1 MLILCG
7 VIVGSLM
14 PSIVLYIAFGIGV
27 EKSEVSDEIDPNRAI
42 CRITVDNAK
51 TWGQLFGISHSA
63 GRFSWKQA
71 KAIDVTYDL
80 VVGRGV
86 QALLIWISYPIF
98 LGALLRNAE
107 TTAIRYETYASM
119 AFQHGSWKSPW
130 YLLKAA
136 FSIRG
141 ARAKITMLFLVCS
154 TCWILVV
161 PTFLDLMSG
170 YVVKTEAMIRLSN
183 GFLEPWVR
191 ATYEV
196 DGREYRVSDRSF
208 YTSVPSLNGTFHL
221 RNESWPARHLFSL
234 DDTIP
239 GSTYQFG
246 QANKDE
252 FVCATNARDSS
263 YEWGMSAG
271 LIMLWIPLMTAW
283 CVGLYILWFDVH
295 RNSQLWRKGRRLGT
309 WRLILDLAGAVTEHL
324 GPDLSTLSD
333 KQLEKQIEQ
342 QGPVGYYESPPN
354 YIRPAGHVGLS
365 SRAGHAR

>member
-191 ATYEV
+191 ATYE
-196 DGREYRVSDRSF
+196 G
-208 YTSVPSLNGTFHL
+208 
-221 RNESWPARHLFSL
+221 
-234 DDTIP
+234 
-239 GSTYQFG
+239 
-246 QANKDE
+246 
-252 FVCATNARDSS
+252 
-263 YEWGMSAG
+263 GMSAG

-333 KQLEKQIEQ
+333 KQLETQIEQ